1 MKRKHFR
8 SFFFAITATLASYLG
23 IANPVDPAVLLS
35 KLDFP
40 EDIVISEIEND
51 SKEKILLK
59 AGNEK
64 YGMNH
69 ILQRHSKNYF
79 PGETKK
85 GIPFPDGTSGLQIIK
100 GIEQVYKFGEADP
113 KGYGN
118 KKVLQHQ
125 LSLNGEDSKYRLVIN
140 DDNEIITFY
149 KLRK

>member
-1 MKRKHFR
+1 
-8 SFFFAITATLASYLG
+8 
-23 IANPVDPAVLLS
+23 
-35 KLDFP
+35 
-40 EDIVISEIEND
+40 VISEIKND
-51 SKEKILLK
+51 SNEKIFLK

-79 PGETKK
+79 PSETKK
-85 GIPFPDGTSGLQIIK
+85 GIPFPDGTSGLQIIQ
-100 GIEQVYKFGEADP
+100 GIEQVYKFGETDP

-125 LSLNGEDSKYRLVIN
+125 LSMNGEDSKYRLVIN